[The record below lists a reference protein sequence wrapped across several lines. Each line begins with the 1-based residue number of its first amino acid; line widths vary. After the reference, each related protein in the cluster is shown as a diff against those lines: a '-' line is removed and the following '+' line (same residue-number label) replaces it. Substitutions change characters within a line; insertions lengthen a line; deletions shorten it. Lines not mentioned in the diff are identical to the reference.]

1 MLLARDC
8 MYESSFFEIG
18 ALPSAI
24 AAIISSP
31 VSREEG
37 APRAAARPAAECNR
51 APPDPVRCHANR
63 ARGGGALGD
72 CRCFWSLEPEL
83 IAAKGEKKQG
93 CAGRAA
99 ATEPSRNRNAESPSI
114 ATDILKLN
122 RATARNAAHSRPIRS
137 GDD

>member
-51 APPDPVRCHANR
+51 APPDPVRCHANK

-83 IAAKGEKKQG
+83 IATKGG
-93 CAGRAA
+93 GGTVARAGGQLLRQ
-99 ATEPSRNRNAESPSI
+99 AEI
-114 ATDILKLN
+114 ATP
-122 RATARNAAHSRPIRS
+122 RAHRLRPTF
-137 GDD
+137 